1 MKLFIPGAG
10 GKVHHI
16 LNFQEHPDVEKVIIS
31 DIYPWTYGTFVADVA
46 YQVPRFDDPTFFE
59 VFDRI
64 YQKERFDV
72 CLPINDFSL
81 YLFASQREKP
91 KTQVINYAHAEQNAN
106 STIIY

>member
-10 GKVHHI
+10 GKVNHI

-81 YLFASQREKP
+81 YLFASHRENLK
-91 KTQVINYAHAEQNAN
+91 
-106 STIIY
+106 S